1 MFDIHLKNK
10 NMKKTIL
17 KMLVVTGMV
26 TGAVMSSNAQIS
38 KGSIMLGGSLGAN
51 MTMESKMTVGTM
63 SLTSPGYTE
72 WNFSPAGGYFVADGL
87 VVGLGLNLDSKFV
100 EEVSSA
106 DQKKTENIMASGLG
120 VDLIVRKYFEIE
132 SNVYF
137 HTQAGFGYSSR
148 TSTDRVV
155 DGTSALKDGLK
166 TTTTGMGINIT
177 PGLTYFV
184 SPKWGID
191 FSLNN
196 ILAYNSYTSTIGDGT
211 NKVETTGGG
220 LTFGAGL
227 TPTLGLFYYMGN

>member
-87 VVGLGLNLDSKFV
+87 VVGLGLNLDSK
-100 EEVSSA
+100 
-106 DQKKTENIMASGLG
+106 N
-120 VDLIVRKYFEIE
+120 Y
-132 SNVYF
+132 
-137 HTQAGFGYSSR
+137 
-148 TSTDRVV
+148 
-155 DGTSALKDGLK
+155 
-166 TTTTGMGINIT
+166 
-177 PGLTYFV
+177 
-184 SPKWGID
+184 
-191 FSLNN
+191 
-196 ILAYNSYTSTIGDGT
+196 
-211 NKVETTGGG
+211 
-220 LTFGAGL
+220 
-227 TPTLGLFYYMGN
+227 